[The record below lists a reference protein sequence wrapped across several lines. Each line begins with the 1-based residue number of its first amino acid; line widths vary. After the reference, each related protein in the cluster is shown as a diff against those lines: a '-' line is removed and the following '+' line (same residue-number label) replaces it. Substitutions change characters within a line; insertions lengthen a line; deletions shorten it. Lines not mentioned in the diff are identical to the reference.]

1 MSSSTSAEESEDP
14 RPTKRRQTRR
24 KAQRKPAAE
33 SLKRKSAIP
42 RGHSQ
47 ANGSPSIERPAP
59 RTSDCTSE
67 IQAADTGTGSEVE
80 TLRKLGEEIQEG
92 VRRLG
97 AARLKEYVLPRAL
110 EQAALVEKVLQPVEQ
125 WEEITGT

>member
-1 MSSSTSAEESEDP
+1 MSESGRRTISSSTSDEESKDP
-14 RPTKRRQTRR
+14 RPTERKQPRR

-42 RGHSQ
+42 EGRSR
-47 ANGSPSIERPAP
+47 AKGSTSIERPLSRP
-59 RTSDCTSE
+59 SDCASE
-67 IQAADTGTGSEVE
+67 VQAAGTGTGSEVE

-97 AARLKEYVLPRAL
+97 AARLKEYVLPRTL
-110 EQAALVEKVLQPVEQ
+110 EQR
-125 WEEITGT
+125 